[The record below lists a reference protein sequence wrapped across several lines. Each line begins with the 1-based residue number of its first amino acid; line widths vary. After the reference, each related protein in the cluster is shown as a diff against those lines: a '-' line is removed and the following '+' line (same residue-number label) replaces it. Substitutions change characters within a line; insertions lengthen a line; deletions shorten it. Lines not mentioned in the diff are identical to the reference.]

1 MTRRATTG
9 TGPIDD
15 DLTSG
20 SGTAR
25 DSLTVGIWTA
35 VSRGTGLVR
44 VVVVAAVLGPTFFGN
59 AYQLTN
65 TLPNLVYYGFLAGSL
80 LSSLLVPALV
90 QHIDGTRPHDTER
103 VSGGFL
109 GVTLMALLLVA
120 PLAVLL
126 VPELLRI
133 ATLGEL
139 AGGTAA
145 NQVSQTRLLL
155 LLTIPQVFLYAVVG
169 SATAVMFAHRRY
181 AFAAAV
187 PAIENVGI
195 IAVLGIV
202 AAVYGTGSHDV
213 GPVPGGEIV
222 LLGLG
227 STMAVALHAALQ
239 WWGARRCGVSIRP
252 SAGWRDA
259 EVRRIIRRAMNAVA
273 QAGLLTVQLL
283 TLLLV
288 ASRVPG
294 GVVAL
299 QISVNFYNLPIALAA
314 APVALALLPRL
325 SRLAQSQRDGEFT
338 DTYLRALRLAL
349 FVILPAACGYV
360 VLAEAI
366 AHTVA
371 AGAMATAIGTAMIS
385 ASLAALALGLVGEAI
400 FLLATQAAYS
410 RGDTRTPLISMSVQ
424 TGVCLALCGVSTIAR
439 GDRLLAMVGAS
450 YALAALFGGFHLLL
464 HLRRYGAPTEQRLW
478 PTLLRSGAGVAVML
492 PSVHL
497 CVQLLTA
504 HFSGRTGWTFAL
516 AVGSVVGVVMYWVT
530 QSVLQAPELSWV
542 VAGLRRRPSVRDRVR
557 RDRPRSDQ
565 PSAQA
570 ETRERVLRM
579 TVNSSGPRTTWRL
592 LRTYAWMVLA
602 VAGITVLSALLLTAA
617 RPTTFTAS
625 ARVVINPDVTE
636 SGAPVTPTMGTER
649 DVVMSGLVASRAAAQ
664 LGIPEEQTLSSLS
677 VSVPV
682 DTAVLVISYTA
693 DTAQE
698 AFRGA
703 QVFSTAYVTYR
714 NSHSRVPVA
723 ELTTPATPPTRA
735 TPHNYLLIGGLATIF
750 GLLVGV
756 GCALLW
762 DRVADRLRSVR
773 DLETHTGLPVLASIP
788 HVRHGTTP
796 TGLVDPDETAEAVG
810 VLTVRLTS
818 LMERRGMSLMLTG
831 ASPGAGTSTV
841 AAQIAV
847 ALARMGKPVVL
858 VCANVRTPIL
868 RTWFEVSSTPGFTEV
883 VTGVAKA
890 EKALHDTE
898 VPGLRLVPSGAAFD
912 ADAVTWRLDEV
923 HNVIGELSGDAIVV
937 IDAPPAGEGA
947 HAGLLAYAVDH
958 IVVVADLAGGR
969 RSEAERA
976 VVALDHARDKIIG
989 CVANMADHSRRSRA
1003 ARREAAVPATD
1014 PVPHPLQ

>member
-1 MTRRATTG
+1 MTRRVTTG
-9 TGPIDD
+9 TVPVDD

-90 QHIDGTRPHDTER
+90 QHIDGARPRDTER

-120 PLAVLL
+120 PIVVLL
-126 VPELLRI
+126 VPELLRA

-145 NQVSQTRLLL
+145 NQVEQTRLLL

-187 PAIENVGI
+187 PAMENVGI

-202 AAVYGTGSHDV
+202 AAVYGTGSDEAT
-213 GPVPGGEIV
+213 VPGGKML

-239 WWGARRCGVSIRP
+239 WWGAMRCGVSIRP

-360 VLAEAI
+360 VLARAI

-371 AGAMATAIGTAMIS
+371 AGEMATARGTAMIS
-385 ASLAALALGLVGEAI
+385 ASLAALAFGLVGATI
-400 FLLATQAAYS
+400 FLLATQVAYA

-424 TGVCLALCGVSTIAR
+424 TCVCLALCGLSTIAR
-439 GDRLLAMVGAS
+439 GDHLLTLVAAS
-450 YALAALFGGFHLLL
+450 YALAALFGGMHLLL
-464 HLRRYGAPTEQRLW
+464 RLRRHAVPTEQRLW
-478 PTLLRSGAGVAVML
+478 PTFLRSGVGVAVTL
-492 PSVHL
+492 PAVHV

-504 HFSGRTGWTFAL
+504 NSSGRTGWTFAL
-516 AVGSVVGVVMYWVT
+516 AVGGVVGVAVYWVT
-530 QSVLQAPELSWV
+530 QSLLQAPELSWV
-542 VAGLRRRPSVRDRVR
+542 VAGLPRGPSVRDRVPRNRPGRAKRFARARTR
-557 RDRPRSDQ
+557 RQ
-565 PSAQA
+565 
-570 ETRERVLRM
+570 VLRM
-579 TVNSSGPRTTWRL
+579 TVTS
-592 LRTYAWMVLA
+592 VI
-602 VAGITVLSALLLTAA
+602 VASVAMAA
-617 RPTTFTAS
+617 
-625 ARVVINPDVTE
+625 
-636 SGAPVTPTMGTER
+636 GA
-649 DVVMSGLVASRAAAQ
+649 LVA
-664 LGIPEEQTLSSLS
+664 
-677 VSVPV
+677 
-682 DTAVLVISYTA
+682 
-693 DTAQE
+693 
-698 AFRGA
+698 
-703 QVFSTAYVTYR
+703 
-714 NSHSRVPVA
+714 
-723 ELTTPATPPTRA
+723 
-735 TPHNYLLIGGLATIF
+735 
-750 GLLVGV
+750 
-756 GCALLW
+756 
-762 DRVADRLRSVR
+762 
-773 DLETHTGLPVLASIP
+773 
-788 HVRHGTTP
+788 RH
-796 TGLVDPDETAEAVG
+796 L
-810 VLTVRLTS
+810 
-818 LMERRGMSLMLTG
+818 
-831 ASPGAGTSTV
+831 
-841 AAQIAV
+841 
-847 ALARMGKPVVL
+847 
-858 VCANVRTPIL
+858 
-868 RTWFEVSSTPGFTEV
+868 F
-883 VTGVAKA
+883 
-890 EKALHDTE
+890 
-898 VPGLRLVPSGAAFD
+898 
-912 ADAVTWRLDEV
+912 
-923 HNVIGELSGDAIVV
+923 
-937 IDAPPAGEGA
+937 
-947 HAGLLAYAVDH
+947 
-958 IVVVADLAGGR
+958 
-969 RSEAERA
+969 
-976 VVALDHARDKIIG
+976 
-989 CVANMADHSRRSRA
+989 
-1003 ARREAAVPATD
+1003 
-1014 PVPHPLQ
+1014 